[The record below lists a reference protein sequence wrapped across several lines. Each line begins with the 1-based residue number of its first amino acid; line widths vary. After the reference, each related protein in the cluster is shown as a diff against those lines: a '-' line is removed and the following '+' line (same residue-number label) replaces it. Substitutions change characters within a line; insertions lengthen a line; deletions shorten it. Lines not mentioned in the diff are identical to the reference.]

1 MNASMARRIRCAES
15 SLIYAID
22 RQYSKQREQSQA
34 AQSQTHAIRFPVVDW
49 YGDRTGRNPKQE
61 TRSESCAAA

>member
-22 RQYSKQREQSQA
+22 RQYGEQRDRSQA
-34 AQSQTHAIRFPVVDW
+34 AQSQTDSIRFPVVDPN
-49 YGDRTGRNPKQE
+49 GHRTGGNQKQD
-61 TRSESCAAA
+61 TRSESCVS

>member
-22 RQYSKQREQSQA
+22 RLYGEERERSQA
-34 AQSQTHAIRFPVVDW
+34 AQSQSHARFPVVDPN
-49 YGDRTGRNPKQE
+49 GDRMGGNQKPDTN
-61 TRSESCAAA
+61 SESSVA

>member
-22 RQYSKQREQSQA
+22 RQYGGQREGSQA
-34 AQSQTHAIRFPVVDW
+34 AQSQTHAIRFPVVDPN
-49 YGDRTGRNPKQE
+49 GNRTGGNPKPD
-61 TRSESCAAA
+61 TRSES